1 MEIILFR
8 MASHLFFTESLQVE
22 FVLISFSILFEST
35 MKFDSILLQ
44 CVSWSYYLCHLLA
57 RREGGK

>member
-1 MEIILFR
+1 

-44 CVSWSYYLCHLLA
+44 RVSRSYYLYHLLA